1 MIIRKPGRVYNRSR
15 SGWLGDFGCRQSRC
29 HQSVIVTRFTEQSG
43 REWSSDGS
51 SDNAADELDEMG
63 VVITR
68 CRREEEL
75 HPRGT
80 HTQARKGGD
89 VENKAANKN
98 TQ

>member
-1 MIIRKPGRVYNRSR
+1 M
-15 SGWLGDFGCRQSRC
+15 
-29 HQSVIVTRFTEQSG
+29 IVTRFTEQSG

-80 HTQARKGGD
+80 HTRKHEREETWKTKQQIKIPNRMTSFK
-89 VENKAANKN
+89 VCSYSC
-98 TQ
+98 